1 MIEGSLYPLPILK
14 GTLSNGVVYIPFGD
28 TLTEME
34 KELLKSLVYGP
45 GDNMVVMY
53 DLAAGVSISN
63 DSPSVSYGSPYST
76 VITCEPLKAV
86 SSSVFMGD
94 TNVGEE
100 YKTVTSYCE
109 HRIDI
114 PSVTEPIRIT
124 ARATSVILRI
134 SAVYNQ
140 TSEVHSDTDLDDLR
154 NDLVVKGGIGGSLP
168 YILTDYTLNGD
179 LEVGTSTIT
188 VDFYGKTTTF
198 NVTVT

>member
-14 GTLSNGVVYIPFGD
+14 GKLSNGVAYMSFGD

-45 GDNMVVMY
+45 GDNVAVIY
-53 DLAAGVSISN
+53 ELTDDISISN
-63 DSPSVSYGSPYST
+63 NSASVPYGSPYST

-94 TNVGEE
+94 TNVGEN

-109 HRIDI
+109 HRIEI

-124 ARATSVILRI
+124 AKATNVILRI

-140 TSEVHSDTDLDDLR
+140 TGEVHPDTALDDLR
-154 NDLVVKGGIGGSLP
+154 NDLVVKGGVGGSLP
-168 YILTDYTLNGD
+168 YTLTDYTLSGD

-198 NVTVT
+198 DVTVT

>member
-14 GTLSNGVVYIPFGD
+14 GTLSNGVVYMPFGD
-28 TLTEME
+28 TLTEMQ

-45 GDNMVVMY
+45 GDTMAVMY
-53 DLAAGVSISN
+53 ELADNISISN
-63 DSPSVSYGSPYST
+63 DSASVSYGSPYST
-76 VITCEPLKAV
+76 VITCEPLKAI

-124 ARATSVILRI
+124 ATATNAILRI

-154 NDLVVKGGIGGSLP
+154 SDLVVKGGIGGSLP
-168 YILTDYTLNGD
+168 YTLTDYTLSGD

-198 NVTVT
+198 DVTVT

>member
-14 GTLSNGVVYIPFGD
+14 GKLSNGVAYMPFGD

-34 KELLKSLVYGP
+34 KEFLKSLVYGP
-45 GDNMVVMY
+45 GDNVVIVY
-53 DLAAGVSISN
+53 ELANGVSISN
-63 DSPSVSYGSPYST
+63 DSTSVPYGSPYST
-76 VITCEPLKAV
+76 VITCDPLKAI

-94 TNVGEE
+94 TNISENC
-100 YKTVTSYCE
+100 KTVTSYCE

-124 ARATSVILRI
+124 ATATNAILRI

-140 TSEVHSDTDLDDLR
+140 TREVHPDTDLDDLR
-154 NDLVVKGGIGGSLP
+154 SDLIVKGGIGGSLR
-168 YILTDYTLNGD
+168 YTLTDYTLSGD

-198 NVTVT
+198 DVTVT

>member
-14 GTLSNGVVYIPFGD
+14 GKLSNGVVYMPFGD

-45 GDNMVVMY
+45 GDNV
-53 DLAAGVSISN
+53 GVIYELTDDISISN
-63 DSPSVSYGSPYST
+63 DSTSVPYGAPYST
-76 VITCEPLKAV
+76 IITCEPLKAI
-86 SSSVFMGD
+86 SSSVFIGD
-94 TNVGEE
+94 TNVGEN

-109 HRIDI
+109 HRIGI

-124 ARATSVILRI
+124 AKATTVILRI

-140 TSEVHSDTDLDDLR
+140 TGEVHPDTNLDDLR
-154 NDLVVKGGIGGSLP
+154 NDLVVKGGIGGSLQ
-168 YILTDYTLNGD
+168 YTLTDYTLSGD

-188 VDFYGKTTTF
+188 VVFYGKTTTF
-198 NVTVT
+198 DVTVT

>member
-14 GTLSNGVVYIPFGD
+14 GTLSNGVAYMSFGD

-45 GDNMVVMY
+45 GDDIVVMY
-53 DLAAGVSISN
+53 ELTDDISISN
-63 DSPSVSYGSPYST
+63 DSESVSYGSPYST
-76 VITCEPLKAV
+76 VITCEPLKAI

-94 TNVGEE
+94 TNVGEN

-114 PSVTEPIRIT
+114 PSVTGPIRIT
-124 ARATSVILRI
+124 ARATTVIRRI

-140 TSEVHSDTDLDDLR
+140 TREVHPDTNLDDLR

-188 VDFYGKTTTF
+188 VDFHGETTTF
-198 NVTVT
+198 DVTVT

>member
-14 GTLSNGVVYIPFGD
+14 GTLSNGVAYMSIGD
-28 TLTEME
+28 TLTDMQ

-45 GDNMVVMY
+45 GDNVAVIY
-53 DLAAGVSISN
+53 ELTDDISISN
-63 DSPSVSYGSPYST
+63 DSPSVPYGSPYST
-76 VITCEPLKAV
+76 VITCEPLKAI
-86 SSSVFMGD
+86 SSSVFIGD
-94 TNVGEE
+94 TNAGKE

-124 ARATSVILRI
+124 AKATPVILRI

-140 TSEVHSDTDLDDLR
+140 TREVHHDTDLDDLR
-154 NDLVVKGGIGGSLP
+154 SDLVVKGGIGGSLR

-198 NVTVT
+198 DVTVT

>member
-14 GTLSNGVVYIPFGD
+14 GTLSNGVVYMPFGD

>member
-14 GTLSNGVVYIPFGD
+14 GTLSNGVVYMPFGD

-76 VITCEPLKAV
+76 VITCEPLKVV